1 VGQQLNQPE
10 NQSFHSQ
17 KPGGDI
23 DQNILDTLDYLA
35 SIPEEQW
42 WQPYSPKEED
52 HGVVEV
58 PSGSE
63 DEGLSSLNKDK
74 ELAHGVEDLVAEL
87 SLLDPN
93 ALEDILNQVS
103 GQSAAS
109 KVEGEAPTYVNDSI
123 PLGNDADE
131 TQQYVPAEE
140 LLNTPFMKEALFK
153 EDKAQEEA
161 KSKAV
166 NEADFDMTVPDHPP
180 MTRRQQFKV
189 KAAIKE
195 EKLAK
200 KGTGKGKG
208 KGKGKGGKAAKN
220 KGRKKGK
227 SSAKQDNTSIT
238 KKRSKLLS
246 SRTRSSKRATLI
258 RAKSKRNLSESPSS
272 TPQKMDTIKP
282 AEEQALAAARAT
294 SVTKKPKVAKDAPV
308 GQSPKPKAKGRSAKA
323 KAKAAA
329 KSTPGK
335 KTVKAN
341 AGKTEGDAKKG
352 RKPKEF
358 VPCSDAIQQASP
370 QALGPYGNL
379 SLEKIMADTGED
391 LVSPVVKF
399 VMAGILKDCRMSGC
413 EAHDLTPVDCAA
425 IRYDMYYKRPA
436 VGIRVKSDL
445 VRHEGDHGDG
455 GKPGKTY
462 MSASYF
468 KNGSCMCTNFGV
480 AQIYVGHFLA
490 TWDGS
495 AFLSPGHSSLESLK
509 EVLQATLEAT
519 EKEFSTVKV
528 KPATRKK
535 RAASDSGDV

>member
-1 VGQQLNQPE
+1 MRPHPVQ
-10 NQSFHSQ
+10 
-17 KPGGDI
+17 
-23 DQNILDTLDYLA
+23 
-35 SIPEEQW
+35 
-42 WQPYSPKEED
+42 
-52 HGVVEV
+52 
-58 PSGSE
+58 
-63 DEGLSSLNKDK
+63 
-74 ELAHGVEDLVAEL
+74 
-87 SLLDPN
+87 
-93 ALEDILNQVS
+93 
-103 GQSAAS
+103 
-109 KVEGEAPTYVNDSI
+109 
-123 PLGNDADE
+123 
-131 TQQYVPAEE
+131 
-140 LLNTPFMKEALFK
+140 
-153 EDKAQEEA
+153 
-161 KSKAV
+161 
-166 NEADFDMTVPDHPP
+166 ADFDMTVPDHPP

-189 KAAIKE
+189 KATIKE

-272 TPQKMDTIKP
+272 TPQQTDTIKP

-294 SVTKKPKVAKDAPV
+294 SVTKKSKVAKDAPVVV

-335 KTVKAN
+335 KSAKAN
-341 AGKTEGDAKKG
+341 AGKTEGGAKKG
-352 RKPKEF
+352 RKSKEF
-358 VPCSDAIQQASP
+358 VPCSDAIQQASQ
-370 QALGPYGNL
+370 QALGPYGDL
-379 SLEKIMADTGED
+379 SLDKIMADTGED

-399 VMAGILKDCRMSGC
+399 VMAGILKDCRISGC
-413 EAHDLTPVDCAA
+413 EANDLTPVDCAA

-455 GKPGKTY
+455 GKPGKTF

-480 AQIYVGHFLA
+480 AQIYAPCFKHMSCIIRLSSNIERHKLFFCVYLCMLDRPQSANAPKGKNHPNRSHKKNIIYVYSCVSLFADEVGHFLA

-495 AFLSPGHSSLESLK
+495 KFLSPGHSSLESLK
-509 EVLQATLEAT
+509 GVLQATLDAT
-519 EKEFSTVKV
+519 EKEFSTVK
-528 KPATRKK
+528 PATRKK
-535 RAASDSGDV
+535 RVSSDSGDV

>member
-1 VGQQLNQPE
+1 MYIHLYIYI
-10 NQSFHSQ
+10 F
-17 KPGGDI
+17 I
-23 DQNILDTLDYLA
+23 
-35 SIPEEQW
+35 
-42 WQPYSPKEED
+42 
-52 HGVVEV
+52 
-58 PSGSE
+58 
-63 DEGLSSLNKDK
+63 
-74 ELAHGVEDLVAEL
+74 
-87 SLLDPN
+87 
-93 ALEDILNQVS
+93 
-103 GQSAAS
+103 
-109 KVEGEAPTYVNDSI
+109 
-123 PLGNDADE
+123 
-131 TQQYVPAEE
+131 
-140 LLNTPFMKEALFK
+140 FMRPHPV
-153 EDKAQEEA
+153 Q
-161 KSKAV
+161 
-166 NEADFDMTVPDHPP
+166 ADFDMTVPDHPP

-208 KGKGKGGKAAKN
+208 KGKGKGGKAAKH

-358 VPCSDAIQQASP
+358 VPCSDAIQQASQ

-480 AQIYVGHFLA
+480 AQIYAPCFKHM
-490 TWDGS
+490 S
-495 AFLSPGHSSLESLK
+495 CIKAFLDH
-509 EVLQATLEAT
+509 
-519 EKEFSTVKV
+519 
-528 KPATRKK
+528 
-535 RAASDSGDV
+535 